1 MSSLVFFFA
10 FSRQLSS
17 TLAVYFGR
25 TDIDRN
31 NDEEQLKDVSRII
44 VHPDYIKSAL
54 LNDIALLELS
64 SPVIFSEYVRPVCL
78 AAEGSELYAG
88 ITCWMTGWGYRKN
101 KGRTEHC

>member
-10 FSRQLSS
+10 FSSQLSS
-17 TLAVYFGR
+17 TLTVYFGR
-25 TDIDRN
+25 INLDRS
-31 NDEEQLKDVSRII
+31 NDEEQSKDVSRVI
-44 VHPDYIKSAL
+44 VHPEYGKHSL

-78 AAEGSELYAG
+78 AAETSELYAG
-88 ITCWMTGWGYRKN
+88 ITCWMTGWGYKKS